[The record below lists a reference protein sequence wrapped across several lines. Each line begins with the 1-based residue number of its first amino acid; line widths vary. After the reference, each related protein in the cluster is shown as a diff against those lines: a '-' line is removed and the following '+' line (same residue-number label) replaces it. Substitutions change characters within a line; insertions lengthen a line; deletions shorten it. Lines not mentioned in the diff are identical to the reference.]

1 MIDRSSSHFTRGD
14 ILFSIFTLLKL
25 CLATATY
32 NFKWVKITQNVQN
45 IDVEALI

>member
-14 ILFSIFTLLKL
+14 ILFSIFTLL
-25 CLATATY
+25 